1 MWMITVL
8 VTFQNILFFFSVFKH
23 FGESIFVDIYL
34 SSNNRRNV

>member
-8 VTFQNILFFFSVFKH
+8 VTFQNTLFFSVFKH